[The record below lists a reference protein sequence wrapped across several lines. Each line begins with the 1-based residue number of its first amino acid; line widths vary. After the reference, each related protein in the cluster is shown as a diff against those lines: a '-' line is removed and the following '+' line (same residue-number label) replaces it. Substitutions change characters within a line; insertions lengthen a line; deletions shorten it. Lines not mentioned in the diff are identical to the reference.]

1 MMRCCILTLKGKSVV
16 LSCFLWSVVCVMS
29 VDKDITPNPLSRDQR
44 DVPPEVCGDLN
55 ATGGTNQGVDPLMNK
70 LFTPAFEDFF
80 YKFYSSTDFD
90 VPYPKYEMGPLISER
105 TAVPNPPPVTPQMST
120 DFQLLDDID
129 IQGLDKLFQNIDSGP
144 L

>member
-44 DVPPEVCGDLN
+44 DVPPE
-55 ATGGTNQGVDPLMNK
+55 GVDPLMNK